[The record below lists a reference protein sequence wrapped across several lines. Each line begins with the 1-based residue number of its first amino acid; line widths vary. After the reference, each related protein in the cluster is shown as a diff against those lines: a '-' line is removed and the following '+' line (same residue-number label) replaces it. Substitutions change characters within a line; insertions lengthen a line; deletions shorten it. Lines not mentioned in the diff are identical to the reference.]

1 MQMQAAL
8 IVNGRARRGKEWY
21 ELARREFGSR
31 DVNLTLT
38 RLVNRP
44 RQVESAVREAIEA
57 QIPLVCVGGGDGTL
71 NMVAG
76 LFKDTNS
83 VLGVLPMGT
92 GNSLARDLGIPAVVS
107 DAVDIALEGRTQAID
122 LGQVNG
128 VPFVNVATVGLT
140 TLIAEN
146 LDPTAKRRF
155 GRAVYLVA
163 MFRAVLQGRR
173 FHLRLELPDGVQEH
187 RSIQVV
193 VGNGRFHAGPFPI
206 TPEAQIDSGYLSGY
220 TVNTSRK
227 SVLLRYAMRLW
238 HGRHIDM
245 EEVVPFCASELKL
258 VTTPAK
264 RITVDG
270 EIRLR
275 TPGEFRSL
283 SGVLRVR
290 MPLEPLQP

>member
-1 MQMQAAL
+1 MQAAL
-8 IVNGRARRGKEWY
+8 VVNGKARRGKEWFG
-21 ELARREFGSR
+21 LAKREFESR
-31 DVNLTLT
+31 DVNLDLA
-38 RLVNRP
+38 RLVQRP
-44 RQVESAVREAIEA
+44 REVESAVRDAISA
-57 QIPLVCVGGGDGTL
+57 QIPLICVGGGDGTL

-76 LFKDTNS
+76 MFKGTES

-92 GNSLARDLGIPAVVS
+92 GNSLARDLGIPPVVR
-107 DAVDIALEGRTQAID
+107 DAIEIALDGRTQAID
-122 LGQVNG
+122 LGEVNG

-146 LDPTAKRRF
+146 LDPLAKRRF
-155 GRAVYLVA
+155 GRAAYLVA
-163 MFRAVLQGRR
+163 MFKAVVQGRR
-173 FHLRLELPDGVQEH
+173 FNLRLELPDGVQEH
-187 RSIQVV
+187 RSVQVV

-220 TVNTSRK
+220 SVNSSRK

-245 EEVVPFCASELKL
+245 DEVVSFRADQLKL
-258 VTTPAK
+258 FTEPRK

-283 SGVLRVR
+283 SGALRVR
-290 MPLEPLQP
+290 MPHEQAPV